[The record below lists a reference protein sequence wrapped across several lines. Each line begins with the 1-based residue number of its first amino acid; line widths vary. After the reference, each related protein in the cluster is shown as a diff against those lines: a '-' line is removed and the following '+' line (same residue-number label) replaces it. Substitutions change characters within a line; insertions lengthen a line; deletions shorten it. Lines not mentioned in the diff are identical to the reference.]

1 MDRKIEILII
11 VTITDE
17 DGPETQSFHG
27 LGDISVMQAMKDAD
41 AALNAQFELDRANPQ
56 IPTAEVQEQS
66 TAEAPRPRYAE

>member
-27 LGDISVMQAMKDAD
+27 SGDISVMQAMKDAD

-56 IPTAEVQEQS
+56 SPTKVQEQS

>member
-41 AALNAQFELDRANPQ
+41 AALNAQFELDRANP
-56 IPTAEVQEQS
+56 PVPAKVQEQS
-66 TAEAPRPRYAE
+66 TAEAARPRYAE